1 MRNLNCLYLKG
12 RIRNNRSGQS
22 SVEYLLLI
30 SVLVM
35 GLFLLLSDDS
45 VFTGQLQSG
54 LHSMHD
60 NVSGYVSE
68 GVVGGGP

>member
-1 MRNLNCLYLKG
+1 MRNPICREFNGFL
-12 RIRNNRSGQS
+12 RRNRAGQS

-35 GLFLLLSDDS
+35 GLFWLLSDDS
-45 VFTGQLQSG
+45 VFTGKLQSG
-54 LHSMHD
+54 LHSMQD
-60 NVSGYVSE
+60 NVGGYVSD

>member
-1 MRNLNCLYLKG
+1 MRNLNCLDLKG
-12 RIRNNRSGQS
+12 HTRRRRGGQS

-35 GLFLLLSDDS
+35 GLFWLLSDDS
-45 VFTGQLQSG
+45 VFTGKLQSG
-54 LHSMHD
+54 LHSMQD

>member
-1 MRNLNCLYLKG
+1 MRNLNCRDFNYCL
-12 RIRNNRSGQS
+12 RRNRAGQS

-35 GLFLLLSDDS
+35 GLIWLLNDDS
-45 VFTGQLQSG
+45 VFTGKLQSG
-54 LHSMHD
+54 LHSMQD
-60 NVSGYVSE
+60 NIDGYVSD